1 MCTNFFKFSLL
12 LLIIIFVVLVI
23 FQIQKLKKESFHS
36 QNDFPEINIPINLSL
51 QTMSNNLS
59 VPSSGN
65 ENNSTDTLTQ
75 PSMAQ
80 PSIPQPSMSNLSMP
94 NLDASH
100 QPIVSMPM
108 PNVTASM
115 HPSMQPSMPPS
126 MHPSM
131 HPSMPPS
138 HSSMP
143 PSQSSLSA
151 SMHPSMHPSH
161 SSMPP
166 KMPPSRSSLTTS
178 MPPKDFEKSTDFTET
193 KHPIVV
199 SHKLASEIPFSID
212 FIELISHSPRVPG
225 IKPYYISSTSYF
237 VLKFDS
243 KHYFAIIILTP
254 ENKKI
259 KYITSVSYNLH
270 VRFHANSKTTKV
282 GFQIRNNTLMKDAIW
297 HSYKNNS
304 FHKFYYMFPTP
315 IPLNTKFT
323 DSNSIH
329 SFQFKIFNKD
339 AAEIYVNNLKIYG
352 Y

>member
-36 QNDFPEINIPINLSL
+36 QNEFPEINIPINLSL

-59 VPSSGN
+59 APSSGN

-75 PSMAQ
+75 PSM
-80 PSIPQPSMSNLSMP
+80 PQPSMSNLSMP
-94 NLDASH
+94 NLDAGH

-115 HPSMQPSMPPS
+115 PPSQSSLAPS
-126 MHPSM
+126 MHPNM
-131 HPSMPPS
+131 LP
-138 HSSMP
+138 SMP
-143 PSQSSLSA
+143 PSQSSLA
-151 SMHPSMHPSH
+151 PSMPPSR
-161 SSMPP
+161 SSLAPSMPP

-178 MPPKDFEKSTDFTET
+178 MHPSMHPKDFEKSTDFTAT

-243 KHYFAIIILTP
+243 NHYFAIIILTP
-254 ENKKI
+254 EDKKI

-270 VRFHANSKTTKV
+270 VRFHANSKKTKV
-282 GFQIRNNTLMKDAIW
+282 GFQIRNNTIMKDAIS

>member
-12 LLIIIFVVLVI
+12 LLIIIFVVLVL
-23 FQIQKLKKESFHS
+23 FQIQKLKKESFNS

-65 ENNSTDTLTQ
+65 ENNSTDNGTQ
-75 PSMAQ
+75 SSMTQ
-80 PSIPQPSMSNLSMP
+80 SSMPKPSMSNLSMP
-94 NLDASH
+94 NLDAGH

-108 PNVTASM
+108 PNFTVSVPPNQSSLA
-115 HPSMQPSMPPS
+115 PS

-131 HPSMPPS
+131 LP
-138 HSSMP
+138 SMP
-143 PSQSSLSA
+143 PSQSSLTT
-151 SMHPSMHPSH
+151 SMHP
-161 SSMPP
+161 
-166 KMPPSRSSLTTS
+166 S
-178 MPPKDFEKSTDFTET
+178 MPPKDFEKSTDFTPT

-199 SHKLASEIPFSID
+199 SHKLASEIPFLID

-243 KHYFAIIILTP
+243 KHYFAIIILKP
-254 ENKKI
+254 EDKKI
-259 KYITSVSYNLH
+259 KYITSISYNLH

-282 GFQIRNNTLMKDAIW
+282 GFQIRNNTIMKDAIS

>member
-12 LLIIIFVVLVI
+12 LLIIIFVVLVL
-23 FQIQKLKKESFHS
+23 FQIQKLKKESFNS

-65 ENNSTDTLTQ
+65 ENNSTDNGTQ
-75 PSMAQ
+75 SSMTQ
-80 PSIPQPSMSNLSMP
+80 SSMPKPSMSNLSMP
-94 NLDASH
+94 NLDAGH

-108 PNVTASM
+108 PNFTVSVPPNQSSLAPSM
-115 HPSMQPSMPPS
+115 HPSMLPSMPPS
-126 MHPSM
+126 ML
-131 HPSMPPS
+131 PSMPPNMLP
-138 HSSMP
+138 SMP
-143 PSQSSLSA
+143 PSQSSLTT
-151 SMHPSMHPSH
+151 SMHP
-161 SSMPP
+161 
-166 KMPPSRSSLTTS
+166 S
-178 MPPKDFEKSTDFTET
+178 MPPKDFEKSTDFTPT

-199 SHKLASEIPFSID
+199 SHKLASEIPFLID

-243 KHYFAIIILTP
+243 KHYFAIIILKP
-254 ENKKI
+254 EDKKI
-259 KYITSVSYNLH
+259 KYITSISYNLH

-282 GFQIRNNTLMKDAIW
+282 GFQIRNNTIMKDAIS

>member
-59 VPSSGN
+59 VSSSGN

-75 PSMAQ
+75 PSM
-80 PSIPQPSMSNLSMP
+80 PQPSMSNLSMP

-115 HPSMQPSMPPS
+115 
-126 MHPSM
+126 
-131 HPSMPPS
+131 
-138 HSSMP
+138 P

-151 SMHPSMHPSH
+151 SMQPSMPPSHSSMHPSMPP
-161 SSMPP
+161 SRSSLTSSMQPSMPP
-166 KMPPSRSSLTTS
+166 KMPPSRSSLTTNMQPS

-254 ENKKI
+254 EDKKI

-282 GFQIRNNTLMKDAIW
+282 GFQIRNNTLMNDAVW